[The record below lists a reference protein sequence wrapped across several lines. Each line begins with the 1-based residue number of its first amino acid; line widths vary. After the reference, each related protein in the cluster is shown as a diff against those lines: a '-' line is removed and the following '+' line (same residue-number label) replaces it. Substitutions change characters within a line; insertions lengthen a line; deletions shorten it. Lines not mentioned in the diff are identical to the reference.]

1 MTFITKPYSFSFRSD
16 LMRDRN
22 IIINFCMTFDTPDI
36 SKMYSLVWKPVM
48 LFNNINLGLVTQ
60 KLKIIVVR
68 VAIKTDSVVIGN
80 SLFKISTVSDRYLV
94 GVRIMTFPAGKSFI
108 LHFKVSALT
117 IFRIYLF
124 KMIFCKF
131 RVTTMAINT
140 NIFLFHSQLPGMRE
154 LHILFRMAVG
164 TTKAPMI

>member
-1 MTFITKPYSFSFRSD
+1 MAEVGMAIQTDCVIVSNSF
-16 LMRDRN
+16 
-22 IIINFCMTFDTPDI
+22 
-36 SKMYSLVWKPVM
+36 
-48 LFNNINLGLVTQ
+48 
-60 KLKIIVVR
+60 LKIF
-68 VAIKTDSVVIGN
+68 A
-80 SLFKISTVSDRYLV
+80 VSDRYLV